1 MVDNILPRIKLGIQ
15 ALISVVAL
23 AAALYVILSGE
34 YKPEQA
40 AWAAGVAGV
49 VLGYWLR

>member
-1 MVDNILPRIKLGIQ
+1 MADDNLPKIKLFVQ
-15 ALISVVAL
+15 VMISL
-23 AAALYVILSGE
+23 ATLGAALYVILSDQ

-49 VLGYWLR
+49 VIGYWLR